1 MKRIIL
7 TGALALAAG
16 ITCVAQQ
23 AQPAKPAQGQG
34 QQGQQGQQQPQGQPM
49 VPGAKSP
56 GESQAIINLF
66 QQAQSGP
73 DATIKAA
80 EDLLTKYADTTFKDT
95 ALFLEADSYQRKN
108 DPEKAQIFA
117 ERALEANPKNFQ
129 AGLMLADYY
138 ALRTRENDL
147 DKEEKLTKAE
157 KYSNDVIN
165 TMKTIPKPNPQITD
179 EQWEEGKKQITA
191 QAHRDLGMTAV
202 VRKKYDVAITE
213 LKAAYD
219 SDPQPAYETQLASA
233 YLSAGKKDEASAL
246 CDKIL
251 ATPNL
256 HPAIKQ
262 AAQNIK
268 DNATKK

>member
-23 AQPAKPAQGQG
+23 AKPAQGQ
-34 QQGQQGQQQPQGQPM
+34 QGQGQQQPQGQPM
-49 VPGAKSP
+49 VPGAKSA
-56 GESQAIINLF
+56 GESQAVIALF

-95 ALFLEADSYQRKN
+95 ALFLEADAYQRKN

-129 AGLMLADYY
+129 AALMLADYY

-157 KYSNDVIN
+157 KYSNEVISIMS
-165 TMKTIPKPNPQITD
+165 TAAKPNPQITD
-179 EQWEEGKKQITA
+179 QQWDDGKKQITA
-191 QAHRDLGMTAV
+191 QAHRDLGMAAV

-213 LKAAYD
+213 LKAAFD
-219 SDPQPAYETQLASA
+219 NDPQPAYETQLASA